1 MSPTIELRWV
11 VQDGE
16 GGEVA
21 RFGNRPEAN
30 LPESTELMRYCNPPP
45 SPSSSVFA
53 SFRSAVSKP
62 SVNQL

>member
-1 MSPTIELRWV
+1 VRS
-11 VQDGE
+11 
-16 GGEVA
+16 
-21 RFGNRPEAN
+21 RPEAN